1 MKYFDTVNAK
11 ICKGDRMVGRGAE
24 KKEQG
29 TSHVFYIN
37 VGNTYWAA
45 SRSGFM
51 SPLKCFLLSTRESLH
66 HIS

>member
-37 VGNTYWAA
+37 VGNTY
-45 SRSGFM
+45 
-51 SPLKCFLLSTRESLH
+51 
-66 HIS
+66 